1 MSEDETK
8 SIINSAHE
16 CADSECS
23 VEDVDMFLAELKEQ
37 QVILR
42 NRLSEVTKMVDEL
55 GSANVGS
62 DRKTDEVRDTVRAIA
77 RLFMMGDKASGND
90 YPSMGTPSGYS
101 GEVGDGPSTAYDVL
115 SPKTP

>member
-1 MSEDETK
+1 
-8 SIINSAHE
+8 
-16 CADSECS
+16 
-23 VEDVDMFLAELKEQ
+23 
-37 QVILR
+37 
-42 NRLSEVTKMVDEL
+42 MVDEL
-55 GSANVGS
+55 GSVNVGS

-90 YPSMGTPSGYS
+90 YPSMGTPMGYS